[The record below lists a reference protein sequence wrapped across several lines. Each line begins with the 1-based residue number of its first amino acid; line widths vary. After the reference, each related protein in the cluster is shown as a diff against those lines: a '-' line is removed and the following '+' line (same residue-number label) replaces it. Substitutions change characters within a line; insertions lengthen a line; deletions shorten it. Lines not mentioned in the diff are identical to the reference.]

1 MWQSWKHIAMPGFSR
16 ASAFYA
22 GFFLSG
28 KRSICPL
35 GNSLLSLNLLPIFA
49 PNYKHRMYQQIL
61 EKKEKLAVIGL
72 GYVGLPI
79 ALAFARKASV
89 IGFDIN
95 LSRIEMMKQGID
107 PSNELARE
115 EFEGCD
121 ITFTNSL
128 DVLREARFFIVAVPT
143 PVDEHNV
150 PDLTPV
156 KKASETIGKVLKKG
170 DYVVFESTVYPG
182 CTEEDCLPII
192 EKLSG
197 LKNKIDFKLGY
208 SPERINPGDKKHTL
222 ATIVKVVSGCDE
234 ESLDSIA
241 RVYEMVVDAGVH
253 RASSI
258 KVAEAA
264 KIIENTQRDLN
275 IALMNELSIIF
286 DKMNI
291 NTFEVLEAAG
301 TKWNFLKF
309 SPGLVG
315 GHCIGV
321 DPYYLTYKASELGY
335 NSRVI
340 LAGRHINDNMSIYVA
355 RKVVRHIISH
365 VADVKAARV
374 LVMGATFKENVSDI
388 RNSKV
393 ADVVRELKEFFLNVD
408 VVDPHASSEEL
419 EHEYGFG
426 LAPSE
431 GRDYDA
437 VIVTVCHESY
447 ASLDDAY
454 FTSITKPDALIADLK
469 GIYRNKITSRAYWSF

>member
-1 MWQSWKHIAMPGFSR
+1 
-16 ASAFYA
+16 
-22 GFFLSG
+22 
-28 KRSICPL
+28 
-35 GNSLLSLNLLPIFA
+35 
-49 PNYKHRMYQQIL
+49 MYQEL
-61 EKKEKLAVIGL
+61 VDKKEKLAVIGL

-79 ALAFARKASV
+79 ALEFAKKMSV

-95 LSRIEMMKQGID
+95 AKRIEMMKQGID
-107 PSNELARE
+107 PSNELEKEA
-115 EFEGCD
+115 FDGCE
-121 ITFTNSL
+121 ITFTDSL

-156 KKASETIGKVLKKG
+156 QKASETIGKVIKKG

-182 CTEEDCLPII
+182 CTEEDCLPIV

-197 LKNKIDFKLGY
+197 LKNIEDFKSGY
-208 SPERINPGDKKHTL
+208 SPERINPGDKNHTL
-222 ATIVKVVSGCDE
+222 SSIIKVVSGCDA
-234 ESLDSIA
+234 ESLDVIA
-241 RVYEMVVDAGVH
+241 KVYEIVVKAGVH

-286 DKMNI
+286 DKMGI
-291 NTFEVLEAAG
+291 NTYEVLEAAG

-309 SPGLVG
+309 FPGLVG

-340 LAGRHINDNMSIYVA
+340 LAGRHINDNMSNYLA
-355 RKVVRHIISH
+355 RKVVQHIIKN
-365 VADVKAARV
+365 VDDVKSAKV

-393 ADVVRELKEFFLNVD
+393 ADVVKELQSFFLNVD
-408 VVDPHASSEEL
+408 VVDPYADSEEL
-419 EHEYGFG
+419 QHEYGFG
-426 LAPSE
+426 LTEKA
-431 GRDYDA
+431 GDGYDA
-437 VIVTVCHESY
+437 VIVTVCHQPYVNLDETYFESI
-447 ASLDDAY
+447 S
-454 FTSITKPDALIADLK
+454 KPNAIIADLK
-469 GIYRNKITSRAYWSF
+469 GTYRNKIKSRHYWSF